1 MIKKLLNY
9 SIYIIFIFGLLAA
22 VNLVY
27 HEFSKEDTCPKLGFI
42 PACYIIF
49 SCLVIPFI
57 SHIINK
63 GKIIYFLFT
72 TIALIIAAYA
82 TVGQLLNLVQCPKTE
97 SGLPMCY
104 ISFAIFACLVVLKL
118 ALLKKKR

>member
-1 MIKKLLNY
+1 MDKKLLNY
-9 SIYIIFIFGLLAA
+9 GIYIVFIVGLLGAG
-22 VNLVY
+22 NLVY
-27 HEFSKEDTCPKLGFI
+27 QEFLQEGACPKIGVI

-57 SHIINK
+57 LHIINK

-72 TIALIIAAYA
+72 AIALIIATYA

-104 ISFAIFACLVVLKL
+104 ISFVIFAFLVVLKL